1 MHARASC
8 RTMVSVFSGLEQEL
22 AEHMQCW
29 GALVD
34 IGAPGIITVD
44 IPFLPLSV
52 PVQHAVLNRPL
63 DAWRAITQQA
73 HISSRSL
80 LLAGGQAGL
89 VPRLGSG
96 SCFVTCAPIKCSTE
110 LLLRAAVLAG
120 LQLAPIELN
129 MPFKD
134 APALTRLEGLPL
146 SQNC

>member
-1 MHARASC
+1 MGLRLPQACSTASVMHQ
-8 RTMVSVFSGLEQEL
+8 MVTVFSVVDQGL

-34 IGAPGIITVD
+34 MGAPGIVTVD
-44 IPFLPLSV
+44 IPFLPLRIPV
-52 PVQHAVLNRPL
+52 PHAVLNRPL

-96 SCFVTCAPIKCSTE
+96 SCFVTCAPSKCSAIA
-110 LLLRAAVLAG
+110 LLRTNNGETMGVTGSYA
-120 LQLAPIELN
+120 
-129 MPFKD
+129 
-134 APALTRLEGLPL
+134 L
-146 SQNC
+146 SQNRWAGAPP